1 MRGVSRFL
9 LFMAAIAV
17 MAYLAKTQLESFTSV
32 KKKLND
38 PTFTGVSRTQD
49 IDANASNATGQLKS
63 QVEAAM
69 DAAATAR
76 KEAEPK

>member
-9 LFMAAIAV
+9 LFMVAIAV

-49 IDANASNATGQLKS
+49 IDTNASNATGQVKS
-63 QVEAAM
+63 QVEAAL

-76 KEAEPK
+76 KEAELK

>member
-9 LFMAAIAV
+9 LFMVAIAV
-17 MAYLAKTQLESFTSV
+17 MAYLAKTQLESFTTV

-38 PTFTGVSRTQD
+38 PTFTGANRTQD
-49 IDANASNATGQLKS
+49 IDANASNATGHVKS

>member
-9 LFMAAIAV
+9 LFMVAIAV

-49 IDANASNATGQLKS
+49 IDTNASNATGQVKS

>member
-9 LFMAAIAV
+9 LFMVAIAV

-49 IDANASNATGQLKS
+49 IDANASNATGQVKS
-63 QVEAAM
+63 QVEAAL

>member
-9 LFMAAIAV
+9 LFMVAIPF
-17 MAYLAKTQLESFTSV
+17 MAYLAKTQLESFTTV

-38 PTFTGVSRTQD
+38 PTFTGANRTQD
-49 IDANASNATGQLKS
+49 IDANASNATGQVKS
-63 QVEAAM
+63 QVEAAL

-76 KEAEPK
+76 KEAELK

>member
-9 LFMAAIAV
+9 LFMVAIAV
-17 MAYLAKTQLESFTSV
+17 MAYLAKKQLESFTSV

-38 PTFTGVSRTQD
+38 PTFTGVNRTQD
-49 IDANASNATGQLKS
+49 IDANASNATGQVKS
-63 QVEAAM
+63 QVEAAL

-76 KEAEPK
+76 KEAELK

>member
-9 LFMAAIAV
+9 LCMVAIAV

-49 IDANASNATGQLKS
+49 IDANASNATGQVKS
-63 QVEAAM
+63 QVEAAL

-76 KEAEPK
+76 KEVEPK

>member
-9 LFMAAIAV
+9 LFMVAIAV

-32 KKKLND
+32 KKKLKD

-49 IDANASNATGQLKS
+49 IDANASNATGQVKS
-63 QVEAAM
+63 QVEAAL

>member
-9 LFMAAIAV
+9 LFMVAIAV

-49 IDANASNATGQLKS
+49 IDTNASNATGQVKS
-63 QVEAAM
+63 QVEAAL

>member
-9 LFMAAIAV
+9 LFMVAIAV

-49 IDANASNATGQLKS
+49 IDANASNATGQVKS
-63 QVEAAM
+63 QVEAAL

-76 KEAEPK
+76 KEAELK

>member
-9 LFMAAIAV
+9 LFMVAIAV

-49 IDANASNATGQLKS
+49 IDANASNATGQVKS
-63 QVEAAM
+63 QVEAAL

-76 KEAEPK
+76 KEVEPK

>member
-9 LFMAAIAV
+9 LFMVAIAV
-17 MAYLAKTQLESFTSV
+17 MAYLAKTQLESFSTV

-38 PTFTGVSRTQD
+38 PTITGVNRMQD
-49 IDANASNATGQLKS
+49 IDANSSAATGQVKS

-69 DAAATAR
+69 EGAAQAR
-76 KEAEPK
+76 QAAESK

>member
-9 LFMAAIAV
+9 LFMVAIAV

-38 PTFTGVSRTQD
+38 PTFTGVNRTQD
-49 IDANASNATGQLKS
+49 IDANASNATGQVKS
-63 QVEAAM
+63 QVEAAL

-76 KEAEPK
+76 KEAELK

>member
-9 LFMAAIAV
+9 LFMVAIAV

-49 IDANASNATGQLKS
+49 IDANASNATGQLKN

>member
-9 LFMAAIAV
+9 LFMVAIAV